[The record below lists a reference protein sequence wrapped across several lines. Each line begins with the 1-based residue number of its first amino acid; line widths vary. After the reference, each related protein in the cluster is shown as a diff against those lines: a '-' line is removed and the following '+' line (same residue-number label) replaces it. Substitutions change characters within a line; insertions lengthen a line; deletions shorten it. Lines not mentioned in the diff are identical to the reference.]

1 VEIASA
7 QAEAAGAPRTPFAH
21 ADEKSANGHL
31 RVLSPASPWTM
42 NSAYGNDPGIR
53 KKLGEAT
60 VTIHP
65 DDATSRGLAEGDHI
79 LLRNHEGEIPMSLRL
94 DATIPRGVALAP
106 KGRWPRFS
114 AGANINA
121 LYDGAHADIG
131 ESTCVHGVEA
141 ELVKA

>member
-1 VEIASA
+1 
-7 QAEAAGAPRTPFAH
+7 
-21 ADEKSANGHL
+21 
-31 RVLSPASPWTM
+31 M

-65 DDATSRGLAEGDHI
+65 DDANGMAEGETV
-79 LLRNHEGEIPMSLRL
+79 LLRNDEGEIPMVLKL
-94 DATIPRGVALAP
+94 DASIPRGVALAP

-121 LYDGAHADIG
+121 LYNGAHADIG

-141 ELVKA
+141 ELIKA